1 MTLRY
6 GEAWRSCW
14 KKVNGRC
21 KFKMTFMNPIPG
33 PRGKPFIGMIPEMMG
48 DMLGMFMDMTR
59 EYGGVVQ
66 FKLFGKPY
74 LLVTNPD
81 YVKHIL
87 QDNYRNY
94 IRGRSVET
102 GRVLL
107 GDGLP
112 LTDGDFWL
120 RERRLMQPA
129 FHRQRLFGLVEKMTE
144 AIAAR
149 LDGWK
154 TVNEVEIES
163 EMSQLT
169 LTIIIQAMFS
179 ARASGRIQ
187 DLAEAFKTASK
198 FMLWRSQQMWA
209 PPLWIPVPK
218 NAAYNK
224 ALKTLNDIVYPLIEE
239 ARKNPA
245 NDLLDMLLE
254 ARDEQTGE
262 GMTDRQVRDEV
273 VTIFFAGHETSA
285 ASMTWM
291 FYLLSQHSDVEMKL
305 RKEITEVLGS
315 RTPTFA
321 DLPKLTYTQKVIQE
335 TLRLYPAAYLFA
347 REAVGDQI
355 LDGYKIPA
363 GTMIFITPYVT
374 HRDTRFWAGPEGFD
388 PERFNPDQIAQR
400 PSHVYFP
407 FGEGPH
413 ICIGNNFAMTEMQL
427 ILTMALQRFHF
438 QLAPDQKIGLMPE
451 ATLRPKYGLRM
462 NIEHI

>member
-1 MTLRY
+1 MTSTQR
-6 GEAWRSCW
+6 
-14 KKVNGRC
+14 
-21 KFKMTFMNPIPG
+21 IPG
-33 PRGKPFIGMIPEMMG
+33 PRGKPVIGMIPEMMG
-48 DMLGMFMDMTR
+48 DMLGMFMNITR
-59 EYGGVVQ
+59 EHGGIVK
-66 FKLFGKPY
+66 FKLFNKPY

-87 QDNYRNY
+87 QDHYRNY

-112 LTDGDFWL
+112 LIDGDFWL

-129 FHRQRLFGLVEKMTE
+129 FHRQRLLSLVEKMTE
-144 AIAAR
+144 TIATR
-149 LDGWK
+149 LDEW
-154 TVNEVEIES
+154 TMLNQVEMET

-179 ARASGRIQ
+179 ARVSRKIQ

-218 NAAYNK
+218 NEAYNK

-239 ARKNPA
+239 ARKNPG

-262 GMTDRQVRDEV
+262 GMTDKQLRDEV

-285 ASMTWM
+285 AAMTWM
-291 FYLLSQHSDVEMKL
+291 FYLLSQHPDVEMKL
-305 RKEITEVLGS
+305 RKEIAHVLDG
-315 RTPTFA
+315 RAPTFA
-321 DLPKLTYTQKVIQE
+321 DLSRLTYTQKVIQE

-347 REAVGDQI
+347 REAVGDQT

-374 HRDTRFWAGPEGFD
+374 HRNAKFWTDPEGFD

-413 ICIGNNFAMTEMQL
+413 VCIGNNFAMTEMQL
-427 ILTMALQRFHF
+427 ILTMALQRFNF
-438 QLAPDQKIGLMPE
+438 KLAPDQKIGLMPE
-451 ATLRPKYGLRM
+451 ATLRPKYGMRLH
-462 NIEHI
+462 IETI

>member
-1 MTLRY
+1 MT
-6 GEAWRSCW
+6 S
-14 KKVNGRC
+14 
-21 KFKMTFMNPIPG
+21 TQPIPG
-33 PRGKPFIGMIPEMMG
+33 PRGKPIIGMIPEMMG
-48 DMLGMFMDMTR
+48 DMLGMFMNITR
-59 EYGGVVQ
+59 EYGGIVQ
-66 FKLFGKPY
+66 FKLFNKPY

-87 QDNYRNY
+87 QDHYRNY

-129 FHRQRLFGLVEKMTE
+129 FHRQRLLSLVEKMTQT
-144 AIAAR
+144 IAER

-154 TVNEVEIES
+154 KFNQVDMEI

-179 ARASGRIQ
+179 ARLTHQIG
-187 DLAEAFKTASK
+187 DLAEAFKTASQ

-209 PPLWIPVPK
+209 PPLWVPVPR
-218 NAAYNK
+218 NASYNK
-224 ALKTLNDIVYPLIEE
+224 ALKTLNEIVYPLIEE
-239 ARKNPA
+239 ARKNPG
-245 NDLLDMLLE
+245 NDLLDIMLE

-262 GMTDRQVRDEV
+262 SMTDKQVRDEV

-291 FYLLSQHSDVEMKL
+291 FYLISQHSGVEMKL
-305 RKEITEVLGS
+305 RKEIADVLDG
-315 RTPTFA
+315 RTPAFA
-321 DLPKLTYTQKVIQE
+321 DLPKLTYHQKVIQE

-355 LDGYKIPA
+355 LEGYKIPA

-374 HRDTRFWAGPEGFD
+374 HRDSRFWADPERFD
-388 PERFNPDQIAQR
+388 PERFQPDQVAKR
-400 PSHVYFP
+400 PAHVYFP

-413 ICIGNNFAMTEMQL
+413 VCIGNNFAITEMQL
-427 ILTMALQRFHF
+427 ILAMALQRFNF
-438 QLAPDQKIGLMPE
+438 QLASDQKIGLSLE
-451 ATLRPKYGLRM
+451 ATLRPKYGMRM
-462 NIEHI
+462 NIETVRADI

>member
-1 MTLRY
+1 
-6 GEAWRSCW
+6 
-14 KKVNGRC
+14 
-21 KFKMTFMNPIPG
+21 MTFSNPIPG

-48 DMLGMFMDMTR
+48 DMLGMFMNITR
-59 EYGGVVQ
+59 EHGSIVQ
-66 FKLFGKPY
+66 FKLFNTPY
-74 LLVTNPD
+74 LLVTDPD
-81 YVKHIL
+81 YVKYIL
-87 QDNYRNY
+87 QDHYRSY

-129 FHRQRLFGLVEKMTE
+129 FHRQRLLNLVRTMTDT
-144 AIAAR
+144 IAAR

-154 TVNEVEIES
+154 KLDHVEMET

-179 ARASGRIQ
+179 ARLTHKIG

-218 NAAYNK
+218 NAAYNR
-224 ALKTLNDIVYPLIEE
+224 ALKTLNEIVYPLIAE
-239 ARKNPA
+239 ARQNPG

-262 GMTDRQVRDEV
+262 GMTDKQVRDEV

-291 FYLLSQHSDVEMKL
+291 FYLLSQHPDVETKL
-305 RKEITEVLGS
+305 RREIADVLGA

-347 REAVGDQI
+347 REAVGDQT
-355 LDGYKIPA
+355 LAGYKIPS
-363 GTMIFITPYVT
+363 GMMIFITPYVT
-374 HRDTRFWAGPEGFD
+374 HRDPRYWTDAERFD
-388 PERFNPDQIAQR
+388 PERFSPDQIAGR

-427 ILTMALQRFHF
+427 ILAMALQRFRF
-438 QLAPDQKIGLMPE
+438 RLAPDQKVGLLPE
-451 ATLRPKYGLRM
+451 ATLRSRYGMRL
-462 NIEHI
+462 NIEPV